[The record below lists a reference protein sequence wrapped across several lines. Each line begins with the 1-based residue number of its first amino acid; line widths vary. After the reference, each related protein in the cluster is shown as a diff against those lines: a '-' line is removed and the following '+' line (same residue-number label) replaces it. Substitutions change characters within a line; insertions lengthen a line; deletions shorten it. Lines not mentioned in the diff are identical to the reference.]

1 MQSRIV
7 PYGVAATVFLLDRVT
22 KAVIRNQVSPWDTYV
37 AIPGFFNIIHTENRG
52 MAFGFLANADNEWQS
67 FFLAGL
73 TLLIL
78 ALLATMLW
86 QPPGRGLAGS
96 TRARLAMS
104 LVMGGALGN
113 LYDRLVQG
121 AVTDFLDFYIADH
134 HWPAFNLADS
144 AISIGAGLLIL
155 DMLITRQT
163 QERE

>member
-1 MQSRIV
+1 MRTRFV
-7 PYGVAATVFLLDRVT
+7 PYGIAASVFLLDRVT

-37 AIPGFFNIIHTENRG
+37 VIPGFFNIVHTENRG
-52 MAFGFLANADNEWQS
+52 MAFGFLAHADNEWQS

-86 QPPGRGLAGS
+86 QPAGKGLAGGS
-96 TRARLAMS
+96 RARLAMS

-113 LYDRLVQG
+113 LYDRILHG

-134 HWPAFNLADS
+134 HWPAFNVADS

-163 QERE
+163 QERD